1 LAYVFDMGKLMKP
14 KLDEKTLKGFN
25 VLVSSRRSVRS
36 FEPGE
41 VIPRKTLENI
51 ADAGRWAP
59 SGANSQPWEICVV
72 EEPSRVRE
80 VASVMASQADRL
92 NEHCKGFPHVHKK
105 HWVHDSVA
113 LMVVFVDARW
123 ADTFPTALEPELDDT
138 EYKDNR
144 WNILLVS
151 VGAAIQN
158 LQLATTAVGLS
169 SAWLSGGGEPQ
180 TAQALRELLGFPAT
194 HTPYG
199 IVPIGWPRRR
209 AESRWRRPIEEVIH
223 WNEAATENLRSRSDI
238 DHYIEKERRHSIYKD
253 AQSRDRYVSE
263 TMTTDGE
270 IDRVD
275 DGN

>member
-1 LAYVFDMGKLMKP
+1 VIYVFVMQKSQ
-14 KLDEKTLKGFN
+14 LDQSALEGFN
-25 VLVSSRRSVRS
+25 QLVSARRSVRS

-41 VIPRKTLENI
+41 PIPKETLERI

-59 SGANSQPWEICVV
+59 SGANSQPWEICIV
-72 EEPSRVRE
+72 EESGRVRD
-80 VASVMASQADRL
+80 VASLMASQADRL

-123 ADTFPTALEPELDDT
+123 ADTFPTVLEPDLDAT
-138 EYKDNR
+138 EYEENR
-144 WNILLVS
+144 SNILLVS

-158 LQLATTAVGLS
+158 IQLATTAVGLS

-180 TAQALRELLGFPAT
+180 TAEDLQRLLGFPST

-209 AESRWRRPIEEVIH
+209 AESRWRRPIEEVVH
-223 WNEAATENLRSRSDI
+223 WNEAATENLRSREDI

-253 AQSRDRYVSE
+253 AQSRDRHLSE
-263 TMTTDGE
+263 TIPVDGE

>member
-1 LAYVFDMGKLMKP
+1 MAYVFDMGKLMKP
-14 KLDEKTLKGFN
+14 KLDGKTLKAFN
-25 VLVSSRRSVRS
+25 VLASSRRSVRS
-36 FEPGE
+36 FEPGAE
-41 VIPRKTLENI
+41 IPRKTLENI

-138 EYKDNR
+138 EYKENR

-223 WNEAATENLRSRSDI
+223 WNEAATENLRSRNDI
-238 DHYIEKERRHSIYKD
+238 DRYIEKERRHSIYKD

>member
-1 LAYVFDMGKLMKP
+1 LAYVFDMGKLTKP

-41 VIPRKTLENI
+41 EIPRKTLENI

-138 EYKDNR
+138 EYKENR

-223 WNEAATENLRSRSDI
+223 WNEAATENLRSRNDI

>member
-1 LAYVFDMGKLMKP
+1 MGKLTKP

-41 VIPRKTLENI
+41 EIPRKTLENI

-138 EYKDNR
+138 EYKENR

-223 WNEAATENLRSRSDI
+223 WNEAATENLRSRNDI

>member
-1 LAYVFDMGKLMKP
+1 MAYVFDMGKLMKP
-14 KLDEKTLKGFN
+14 KLDGKTLKAFN
-25 VLVSSRRSVRS
+25 VLASSRRSVRS
-36 FEPGE
+36 FEPGAE
-41 VIPRKTLENI
+41 LPRKTLENI

-138 EYKDNR
+138 EYKENR

-223 WNEAATENLRSRSDI
+223 WNEAATENLRSRNDI
-238 DHYIEKERRHSIYKD
+238 DRYIEKERRHSIYKD

>member
-1 LAYVFDMGKLMKP
+1 MGKLMKP

-25 VLVSSRRSVRS
+25 VLASSRRSVRS

-41 VIPRKTLENI
+41 EIPRKTLENI

-138 EYKDNR
+138 EYKENR

-209 AESRWRRPIEEVIH
+209 AESRWRRPLEEVIH

>member
-14 KLDEKTLKGFN
+14 KLDGKTLKAFN
-25 VLVSSRRSVRS
+25 VLASSRRSVRS
-36 FEPGE
+36 FEPGAE
-41 VIPRKTLENI
+41 LPRKTLENI

-138 EYKDNR
+138 EYKENR

-223 WNEAATENLRSRSDI
+223 WNEAATENLRSRNDI
-238 DHYIEKERRHSIYKD
+238 DRYIEKERRHSIYKD